1 MAFKK
6 PLKTPLKS
14 LQKVFKKLW
23 PDQGDE
29 SSGEDEAGHE
39 FWQTTKQKKTKS
51 LGLLQLSY
59 APLFERRSGSGG
71 HLEDLGAILDVL
83 APMAS
88 TI

>member
-39 FWQTTKQKKTKS
+39 FWQTTKQKKNLS
-51 LGLLQLSY
+51 L
-59 APLFERRSGSGG
+59 
-71 HLEDLGAILDVL
+71 
-83 APMAS
+83 
-88 TI
+88 